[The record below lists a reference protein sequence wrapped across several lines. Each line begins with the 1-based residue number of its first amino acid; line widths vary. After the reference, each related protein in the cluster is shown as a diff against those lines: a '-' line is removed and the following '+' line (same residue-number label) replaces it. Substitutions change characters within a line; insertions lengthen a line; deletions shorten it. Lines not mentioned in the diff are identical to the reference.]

1 MKRSA
6 ILWGVLLLL
15 VVMTMGVWG
24 AVVELSRPGQL
35 RVTFLNVG
43 QGDAILIESPT
54 RRQVLIDG
62 GRDRAVLRELGT
74 VMPWWDRSI
83 DVVIATHPDADH
95 VGGLF
100 EVLARYEVHTIF
112 QSGVQNDTPQ
122 TESLLSAVS
131 RERSNGAEERLA
143 RRGQVID
150 IGDGAY
156 IEILF
161 RDRDVSGLETN
172 TASIVLR
179 VVYGDT
185 SFLLNGD
192 SPQAIE
198 EYLVH
203 LDGGHLKSNVLKAG
217 HHGSDTS
224 SAISF
229 VGYVSPDWVVFSR
242 GCDNTYGH
250 PHQEVVDLMARF
262 EIQTKDTCLDGP
274 VGFVSDGK
282 SVLAK

>member
-1 MKRSA
+1 MNKRVV
-6 ILWGVLLLL
+6 LWGVLLLL
-15 VVMTMGVWG
+15 AVMTVGVWG
-24 AVVELSRPGQL
+24 AVIELSRPKQL
-35 RVTFLNVG
+35 TVTFLNVG
-43 QGDAILIESPT
+43 QGDAILVESPT
-54 RRQVLIDG
+54 RRQVLVDG
-62 GRDRAVLRELGT
+62 GRDRAVLRELGA

-83 DVVIATHPDADH
+83 DVVVATHPDADH

-100 EVLARYEVHTIF
+100 EVLARYEVQTVF

-143 RRGQVID
+143 RRGQIID
-150 IGDGAY
+150 IGGGAY

-161 RDRDVSGLETN
+161 PDRDVSGLETN
-172 TASIVLR
+172 TASIVMR
-179 VVYGDT
+179 VVYGGT

-192 SPQAIE
+192 SPKTIE
-198 EYLVH
+198 EYLVL
-203 LDGGHLKSNVLKAG
+203 LDGKHLQSNVLKAG

-224 SAISF
+224 SAVSF
-229 VGYVSPDWVVFSR
+229 VGYVSPQWVVFSR

-250 PHQEVVDLMARF
+250 PHKEVVDLMARF
-262 EIQTKDTCLDGP
+262 EIPTKDTCLDGR
-274 VGFVSDGK
+274 VVFVSDGT